1 MAKKV
6 NADIRGY
13 QYCRV
18 RAVLGSDRS
27 GNPIVKSFYGK
38 SKREAVYKRDKFMQ
52 EHALG
57 MDHIKMKETL
67 CRSMHVWIWEILR
80 FSGIK
85 DSTFET
91 YESIYRVHIENGSL
105 GHTRLEDLQKINVQ
119 QYYNE
124 LHDKGKS
131 YSRIK
136 NINKILNMFF
146 KYCVSEGYLLRNPC
160 YGLKLDVYKEK
171 KTVEDLD
178 NFFEDE
184 GTVETFSNEE
194 IPILLNGIVNPKLRI
209 LVKFALG
216 TGLRQ
221 GEILALKK
229 SDIRDGFVQVTKSLR
244 TARKYNSDGSY
255 HYACEITPPKT
266 KNSARRVPI
275 PTELRKDLNE
285 LSKLVAIEK
294 LKLGE
299 CYTDNDLLFPS
310 ETGTYMDSR
319 NLIRSWKRAF
329 NHIDVP
335 YRKFHSLRHTYATQL
350 IKNGSQLITVSRLL
364 GHGSIKTTEI
374 YAHVLDR
381 TKQNDVQSLNAFFS

>member
-1 MAKKV
+1 MATKI
-6 NADIRGY
+6 NANIKGY
-13 QYCRV
+13 EYCRI
-18 RAVLGSDRS
+18 RACVGTDRH
-27 GNPIVKSFYGK
+27 GNYIIQNFYAS
-38 SKREAVYKRDKFMQ
+38 SKREAEYKKNKWLK

-67 CRSMHVWIWEILR
+67 CRSMYSWVWEILR

-91 YESIYRVHIENGSL
+91 YESIYRLYLENSSL

-119 QYYNE
+119 KYYNE
-124 LHDKGKS
+124 LHDIGKS

-136 NINKILNMFF
+136 NINKILKMFF
-146 KYCVSEGYLLRNPC
+146 KYCVNEGYIFRNPC
-160 YGLKLDVYKEK
+160 DGIKLDVYKSK
-171 KTVEDLD
+171 KTVEELD
-178 NFFEDE
+178 MFFEDE
-184 GTVETFSNEE
+184 GTVETFSDDE
-194 IPILLNGIVNPKLRI
+194 IRILLNGIINPKLRI

-229 SDIRDGFVQVTKSLR
+229 GDIKNGFVQVTKSLR
-244 TARKYNSDGSY
+244 TARYYNADGSY
-255 HYACEITPPKT
+255 HYAIAITSPKT
-266 KNSARRVPI
+266 RKSVRKVPI
-275 PTELRKDLNE
+275 PTELKKDLLE
-285 LSKLVAIEK
+285 LNKLVAMER

-310 ETGTYMDSR
+310 EKGTYMDSR
-319 NLIRSWKRAF
+319 NLIRSWKRSF
-329 NHIDVP
+329 SNIDIP
-335 YRKFHSLRHTYATQL
+335 YRKFHTLRHTYATQL

-374 YAHVLDR
+374 YAHVLEH
-381 TKQNDVQSLNAFFS
+381 TKQKDVQSLNAFFS